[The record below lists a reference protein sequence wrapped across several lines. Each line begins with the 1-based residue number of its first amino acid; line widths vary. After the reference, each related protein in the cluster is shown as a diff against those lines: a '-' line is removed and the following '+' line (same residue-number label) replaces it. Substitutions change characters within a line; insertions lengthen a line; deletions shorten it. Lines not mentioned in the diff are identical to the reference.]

1 MEKQSVNVLH
11 LGKTPLTTILKLAW
25 PTIVEQMIFIVLNFS
40 DTAMVGAL
48 GAASTAAVGITST
61 SIWLVESIIS
71 AVSVGLSIQLAQA
84 IGAEEISQAKKV
96 VGQSLLTSLVLGAV
110 LSGGFFALHWHL
122 PHWLGAEADVL
133 PLAQAYLRVV
143 SFSLFFNMF
152 STVFSSLLRCMGDTQ
167 TPLRYNFLA
176 IILNI
181 IFNFLLIFPTRTMHV
196 LGLEIPMIGAGLGVA
211 GAALGTVLSIGVSGL
226 LLFIALCDKRRVIH
240 LTFEKDNLRPNTRI
254 LGNMVRLGVPVA
266 LEQFIST
273 SGQVASTRIVSTLGT
288 VAVAANT
295 LAVNAES
302 LSYMPAYGVSVAT
315 TTLVG
320 QSIGAGKKDSAMNFG
335 KVANRLGFT
344 AMIFVGV
351 LLFVLSEFL
360 ISLFTRDKAVIEL
373 GAQMLRIVAVAQ
385 PLNASCSIL
394 SGALRGAADAKTPF
408 FISVFGMW
416 ALRVPLALLFVFVFH
431 WGLAGYWIAMIIDN
445 MTKGALSIYFFR
457 RGKWAENN
465 ALSAE

>member
-1 MEKQSVNVLH
+1 MENQSVNVLH

-25 PTIVEQMIFIVLNFS
+25 PTIIEQMIFIVLTFS

-61 SIWLVESIIS
+61 SIWLIESIIS
-71 AVSVGLSIQLAQA
+71 AVSVGLSIQLAQS
-84 IGAEEISQAKKV
+84 IGANDMTLAQKV
-96 VGQSLLTSLVLGAV
+96 VGQSLLTSLSVGL
-110 LSGGFFALHWHL
+110 LMSGSFFALHWHL
-122 PHWLGAEADVL
+122 PYWLGAEADVL
-133 PLAQAYLRVV
+133 PLAQAYLQII

-181 IFNFLLIFPTRTMHV
+181 VFNFLLIFPTRTIPIF
-196 LGLEIPMIGAGLGVA
+196 GLNIPMIGVGMGVA
-211 GAALGTVLSIGVSGL
+211 GAALGTVLSIGISAV
-226 LLFIALCDKRRVIH
+226 LLFVALCSKSRPIH
-240 LTFEKDNLRPNTRI
+240 LTFEKENLRPNRKI

-266 LEQFIST
+266 MEQFIST

-288 VAVAANT
+288 VAIAANT
-295 LAVNAES
+295 LAVNAEG

-320 QSIGAGKKDSAMNFG
+320 QSIGADKKDDAMNFG
-335 KVANRLGFT
+335 KVANRLGFC
-344 AMIFVGV
+344 AMIFVGI
-351 LLFVLSEFL
+351 LLFALSEFL
-360 ISLFTRDKAVIEL
+360 ISLFTRDQAVIEL
-373 GAQMLRIVAVAQ
+373 GARMLRIVAIAQ

-394 SGALRGAADAKTPF
+394 SGALRGAADARTPF
-408 FISVFGMW
+408 FISIFGMW
-416 ALRVPLALLFVFVFH
+416 ALRVPLALLFVFVFK

-445 MTKGALSIYFFR
+445 MTKGALSIYFFN
-457 RGKWAENN
+457 RGKWMENSV
-465 ALSAE
+465 LSR

>member
-1 MEKQSVNVLH
+1 MTAIETLSLQELLCEEGFACECGKVHKTDLKYIDIGRGVISKLPERVRQLGGTHVQLYADGNTWRAAGEQAAALLEQAGIPCEVYCFPQKRVYADAAPVGQAAMHFTHACDLIVGVGTGTVNDICKIMA
-11 LGKTPLTTILKLAW
+11 GLTGRPYI
-25 PTIVEQMIFIVLNFS
+25 IVGTAPSMDGFAS
-40 DTAMVGAL
+40 DTSSMVSDGLKISLPSAN
-48 GAASTAAVGITST
+48 AKV
-61 SIWLVESIIS
+61 II
-71 AVSVGLSIQLAQA
+71 
-84 IGAEEISQAKKV
+84 
-96 VGQSLLTSLVLGAV
+96 
-110 LSGGFFALHWHL
+110 
-122 PHWLGAEADVL
+122 
-133 PLAQAYLRVV
+133 
-143 SFSLFFNMF
+143 
-152 STVFSSLLRCMGDTQ
+152 GDTDI
-167 TPLRYNFLA
+167 LA
-176 IILNI
+176 AA
-181 IFNFLLIFPTRTMHV
+181 PM
-196 LGLEIPMIGAGLGVA
+196 EMIGAGLGVA

-226 LLFIALCDKRRVIH
+226 LLFIALCDKRRAIH